1 MANKE
6 KPVTKAKPKTKT
18 VVKEKPKTKAKPNT
32 DSEVKETPEV
42 KRVIKRRRRK
52 KGKGKQYFTQDTE
65 NSIVE
70 YNGSTDT
77 RIRNNIYNDGIRY
90 AFEKLAENILNTFKF
105 SYFQCSHE
113 EVQQEVVSNLV
124 SNIHKYKQENGKAFS
139 YFSIIAKNF
148 LILYNNGNYKK
159 FKRHVSTDD
168 DAVIYE
174 RKELTVN
181 PKNEIKRKEVS
192 EFINL
197 MIDYYDVNLEKMFKK
212 PQELKIAAAVIE
224 IFRRCDSIE
233 NFNKKAIYLY
243 IREMTDCKTQNITKV
258 VNKMRDVQRSIT
270 KAYIENGYIDNN

>member
-1 MANKE
+1 MANE
-6 KPVTKAKPKTKT
+6 KTENTTKK
-18 VVKEKPKTKAKPNT
+18 VV
-32 DSEVKETPEV
+32 
-42 KRVIKRRRRK
+42 KRRRRK
-52 KGKGKQYFTQDTE
+52 KGKSNIYFSQETE
-65 NSIVE
+65 DAIVE
-70 YNGSTDT
+70 YNASDDEKE
-77 RIRNNIYNDGIRY
+77 RNDIYNDRIRY

-124 SNIHKYKQENGKAFS
+124 SNIHKYKQGNGKAFS

-159 FKRHVSTDD
+159 FKRHMSVDD
-168 DAVIYE
+168 DEIVYE

-181 PKNEIKRKEVS
+181 PRNETKKKEVN
-192 EFINL
+192 EFIGL
-197 MIDYYDVNLEKMFKK
+197 MINYYDANLEKMFKK
-212 PQELKIAAAVIE
+212 PQELKIAAAVVE

-258 VNKMRDVQRSIT
+258 VNKMRDVQTNITRS
-270 KAYIENGYIDNN
+270 YIENGYIDIN